1 MAKLSR
7 EAIRTLAARQGFRG
21 KELDVMTAIA
31 FAESGGD
38 PNAHVKDNDDDS
50 YGLWQINMIG
60 AMGPARRAQFGISRD
75 SQLLDPDTNAKAA
88 HIIYQS
94 QGLKAWATYTSG
106 AYKQFMNGV
115 TVEDGEDLH
124 NSSNLD
130 DKIAEMNPLNNVA
143 NSISALGKTLFS
155 GVSNIG
161 GIIVAIVFV
170 ILGVVILSRGI
181 LPAGKVAK
189 KVAKAIQ

>member
-60 AMGPARRAQFGISRD
+60 AMGLARRTQFGISRD

-130 DKIAEMNPLNNVA
+130 DKIAEINPLNNVA

-189 KVAKAIQ
+189 KVAKVIQ